1 MIDKAT
7 PVQMRQSL
15 NLVEKL
21 KQAGIRFVPIPVA
34 NEEEYQAML
43 AELVSKLNQLERMAE

>member
-34 NEEEYQAML
+34 TVYFHAALGQQDHAGN
-43 AELVSKLNQLERMAE
+43 N